1 MERSAEER
9 AEWAATLKH
18 VGVYYEGLVDD
29 AESIVEHCKLE
40 SVTTFG
46 VRTSRGNSSSTAQQN
61 ALRQSGDQAESQ
73 KENKVLTV

>member
-1 MERSAEER
+1 MMQNRSS
-9 AEWAATLKH
+9 
-18 VGVYYEGLVDD
+18 
-29 AESIVEHCKLE
+29 SIVSWSE